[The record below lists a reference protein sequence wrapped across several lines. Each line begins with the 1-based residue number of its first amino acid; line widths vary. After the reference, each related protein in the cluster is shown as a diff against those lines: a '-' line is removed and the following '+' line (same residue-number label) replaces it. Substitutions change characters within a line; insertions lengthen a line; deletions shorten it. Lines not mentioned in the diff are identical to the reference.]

1 MSGASVKESLEP
13 KPLLTAG
20 AAASPCLRDLLA
32 AVESELEESVILV
45 PEADEAEA
53 DTLHSLLTFARNS
66 LFIFLY
72 VCRHE
77 VKNRCILTFFPQFA
91 GLFPFL
97 GSDQRLIPKILM
109 ELVFSWW
116 SEASLNLYWS

>member
-66 LFIFLY
+66 LLIFFIRF
-72 VCRHE
+72 
-77 VKNRCILTFFPQFA
+77 K
-91 GLFPFL
+91 
-97 GSDQRLIPKILM
+97 
-109 ELVFSWW
+109 
-116 SEASLNLYWS
+116 SL

>member
-1 MSGASVKESLEP
+1 MSGASVKESLAP

-66 LFIFLY
+66 LLIFFIRLSSRSKKSLY
-72 VCRHE
+72 FDLFSTVCRIISFPWIRSQIDS
-77 VKNRCILTFFPQFA
+77 KNFNGIGF
-91 GLFPFL
+91 
-97 GSDQRLIPKILM
+97 
-109 ELVFSWW
+109 
-116 SEASLNLYWS
+116 